1 MGRNKGSR
9 TECRQFGHR
18 VWKIVGGLALAAIAV
33 SVVASLPDIKRYIR
47 ITRM

>member
-1 MGRNKGSR
+1 MGRNSGSQ
-9 TECRQFGHR
+9 TECRNIGHR
-18 VWKIVGGLALAAIAV
+18 VWKIVGGLALAVIAA